1 MPQPA
6 LGMETRVR
14 KMLCFPVKLPGMR
27 READIFNRFLNGVE
41 WAGNKLPHP
50 FMIFI
55 YLALLVVVIS
65 WFVSL
70 FGVSFE
76 DPASG
81 EETPV
86 VSMIS
91 TEGVQFVLTDT
102 VANFV
107 EFPVFGLVVVLLL
120 GIGLAQKTGLIE
132 ALMRKVIIASPRSL
146 VTYAIV
152 FAGIIGSWA
161 SDAATVIVPPLA
173 GLIFL
178 KLGRHPLAGIAVG
191 FAAVSAGFNANL
203 LIAATDVLLSGISTS
218 AAQIVE
224 PGAVVSPLDNL
235 YFINASVFM
244 LTIVGA
250 LVCEKIVEPRLGE
263 YRGSS
268 EGEIENLSAAE
279 NRGLRNSLVA
289 TILFVAVLVLSILPS
304 NSPLRGEDGAI
315 LDGPLLSG
323 IVVVLFA
330 LFVVVGIVYGVTVGT
345 ITSTADVPRIMG
357 EAVVDLA
364 GLIVLFFAA
373 SQFIAYIEFT
383 NMSTWL
389 AVAGADFL
397 QNLELTGLVVII
409 AFIFLAAGLNL
420 LITGGTAQWAI
431 LAPIFVPLFMLLDYD
446 PAYTQLAFRIADS
459 STNIITPLNVFVPMV
474 IVFMKEY
481 DEDAGFGTLFSL
493 MLPYT
498 VFYFATW
505 TILFVIWNLIGL
517 PIGPG
522 VFQDLG
528 P

>member
-1 MPQPA
+1 
-6 LGMETRVR
+6 
-14 KMLCFPVKLPGMR
+14 
-27 READIFNRFLNGVE
+27 
-41 WAGNKLPHP
+41 
-50 FMIFI
+50 MIFV
-55 YLALLVVVIS
+55 YLALFVVVLS

-70 FGVSFE
+70 FEASFR
-76 DPASG
+76 DPATG
-81 EETPV
+81 ETMMV
-86 VSMIS
+86 RSMIS
-91 TEGVQFVLTDT
+91 AAGLRFVLTDT
-102 VANFV
+102 VTNFV
-107 EFPVFGLVVVLLL
+107 EFPVLGLVITLLL

-132 ALMRKVIIASPRSL
+132 ALMRRVIIGSPRSL
-146 VTYAIV
+146 VTYAVV

-178 KLGRHPLAGIAVG
+178 KLGRHPLAGVAVG

-218 AAQIVE
+218 AAQTVD

-244 LTIVGA
+244 LTVVGA
-250 LVCEKIVEPRLGE
+250 LVTEKIVEPRLGE
-263 YRGSS
+263 YRGAGSNEEIREVSS
-268 EGEIENLSAAE
+268 LE
-279 NRGLRNSLVA
+279 NRGLRNVLVA
-289 TILFVAVLVLSILPS
+289 TVLFVVVLVLAVLPEG
-304 NSPLRGEDGAI
+304 SPLRGENGAI
-315 LDGPLLSG
+315 FDGPLLSG
-323 IVVVLFA
+323 IVVILFA
-330 LFVVVGIVYGVTVGT
+330 LFVVVGLVYGLTVGT
-345 ITSTADVPRIMG
+345 ITSSSDVPRLMA
-357 EAVVDLA
+357 EAVGDLS

-373 SQFIAYIEFT
+373 SQFIAYIGFT

-389 AVAGADFL
+389 AVEGADFL
-397 QNLELTGLVVII
+397 QSLDLTGLLVILG
-409 AFIFLAAGLNL
+409 FILLATMLNL
-420 LITGGTAQWAI
+420 LITGGTSQWAI
-431 LAPIFVPLFMLLDYD
+431 MAPVFVPLFMLLDYD

-474 IVFMKEY
+474 IVFMQEY

-498 VFYFATW
+498 VFYLASW
-505 TILFVIWNLIGL
+505 TALFILWNLLGL

>member
-1 MPQPA
+1 MA
-6 LGMETRVR
+6 GR
-14 KMLCFPVKLPGMR
+14 GG
-27 READIFNRFLNGVE
+27 IFQRFLNGVE

-50 FMIFI
+50 FMIFV
-55 YLALLVVVIS
+55 YLALFVVVIS
-65 WFVSL
+65 WVVNL
-70 FGVSFE
+70 FGASFE

-81 EETPV
+81 ETVSV

-91 TEGVQFVLTDT
+91 TEGLQFVLTDT
-102 VANFV
+102 VTNFV

-132 ALMRKVIIASPRSL
+132 ALMRKVIIGSPRSL

-178 KLGRHPLAGIAVG
+178 KLGRHPIAGVAVG
-191 FAAVSAGFNANL
+191 FASVSAGFNANL

-218 AAQIVE
+218 AAQTVD

-244 LTIVGA
+244 LTVVGA
-250 LVCEKIVEPRLGE
+250 LVTEKIVEPRLGE
-263 YRGSS
+263 YRGAGSG
-268 EGEIENLSAAE
+268 GEVEEVSGIE
-279 NRGLRNSLVA
+279 NRGLRNSLIA
-289 TILFVAVLVLSILPS
+289 TILFIIVMVASALPA

-315 LDGPLLSG
+315 FDGPLLSG

-330 LFVVVGIVYGVTVGT
+330 LFVVVGLVYGVTVGT
-345 ITSTADVPRIMG
+345 ISSAADVPRLMA
-357 EAVVDLA
+357 EAVVDLS

-389 AVAGADFL
+389 AVVGADFL
-397 QNLELTGLVVII
+397 QSLDLTGLVVII
-409 AFIFLAAGLNL
+409 AFIFLAATLNL
-420 LITGGTAQWAI
+420 LITGGTSQWAI
-431 LAPIFVPLFMLLDYD
+431 MAPIFVPLFMLLDYN

-474 IVFMKEY
+474 IVFMREY
-481 DEDAGFGTLFSL
+481 DEEAGFGTLFSL

-498 VFYFATW
+498 VFYLASW